1 MVERYA
7 KFTAAVSRISNCI
20 QKIESDAMARYGLTG
35 ACAQYIA
42 AMSTSREGLTVS
54 QLSEACM
61 KDKAA
66 VSRSISQL
74 EEKGLVCRN
83 AHGTNVYRAPIV
95 LTQKGKDVADYVAH
109 RAAQA
114 VEIAG
119 LDDNERQKMY
129 SALDMVAENLTAMCK
144 DGLSE

>member
-20 QKIESDAMARYGLTG
+20 QKIESEAMSKYGLTG

-42 AMSTSREGLTVS
+42 AMRTSTEGLTVS
-54 QLSEACM
+54 QLSEVCM

-66 VSRSISQL
+66 VSRSVSQL

-83 AHGTNVYRAPIV
+83 SQGGNVYRAPIV
-95 LTQKGKDVADYVAH
+95 LTDSGKAIADYVAQ
-109 RAAQA
+109 RASVA

-119 LDDNERQKMY
+119 LNDGERQEMY
-129 SALDMVAENLTAMCK
+129 SALDTIAKNLTDICK
-144 DGLSE
+144 EGLPE

>member
-20 QKIESDAMARYGLTG
+20 QKIESEAMAKYGLTG

-42 AMSTSREGLTVS
+42 AMSTSGEGLTVS

-66 VSRSISQL
+66 VSRSVSQL

-83 AHGTNVYRAPIV
+83 FMGGNAYRAPIV
-95 LTQKGKDVADYVAH
+95 LTQKGKDVADYVAR
-109 RAAQA
+109 RASQA

-119 LDDNERQKMY
+119 LNDSERQKMY
-129 SALDMVAENLTAMCK
+129 FALDMVAKNLTDMCK
-144 DGLSE
+144 EGLPE

>member
-20 QKIESDAMARYGLTG
+20 QKIESEAMSKYGLTG

-42 AMSTSREGLTVS
+42 AIGTSTEGLTVS
-54 QLSEACM
+54 QLSEVCM

-66 VSRSISQL
+66 VSRSVSQL

-83 AHGTNVYRAPIV
+83 SQGGNVYRAPIV
-95 LTQKGKDVADYVAH
+95 LTDSGKAIADYVAQ
-109 RAAQA
+109 RASVA

-119 LDDNERQKMY
+119 LNDGERQEMY
-129 SALDMVAENLTAMCK
+129 SALDTIAKNLTDICK
-144 DGLSE
+144 EGLPE